1 MKLKIGDLVA
11 MRRAHGP
18 LWRIGT
24 VFQTDERTVPRL
36 VNIHFG
42 TFTFWLLE
50 EEHELNNLKL
60 LSEK

>member
-1 MKLKIGDLVA
+1 MKLKVGDLVA

-24 VFQTDERTVPRL
+24 VFEAVMECGYW

-42 TFTFWLLE
+42 SFTFWVRDDE
-50 EEHELNNLKL
+50 YNDNNLKL